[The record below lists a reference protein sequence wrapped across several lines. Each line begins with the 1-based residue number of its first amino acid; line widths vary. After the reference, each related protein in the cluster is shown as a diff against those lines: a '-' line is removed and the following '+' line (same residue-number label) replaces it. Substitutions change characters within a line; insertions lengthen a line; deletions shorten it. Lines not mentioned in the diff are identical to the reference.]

1 MNLAVFVIDMINDFV
16 YEKFRNERAIKIIPN
31 IKKILDKAREK
42 DVPIIYL
49 QDCHLKG
56 DPEESLWGP
65 HALSNTKG
73 SEIITELKP
82 AKKDYIILKRTYSGF
97 YKTDLDLLLK
107 KLEVDSVILLGVSTD
122 ICVQNNASDL
132 FYRGFNIYVVKDGTA
147 SINEENHEVALNYMK
162 NIFNV
167 KIIDSEEAIKLL
179 EEVKWKYL
187 EFQLK
192 MK

>member
-1 MNLAVFVIDMINDFV
+1 
-16 YEKFRNERAIKIIPN
+16 
-31 IKKILDKAREK
+31 
-42 DVPIIYL
+42 
-49 QDCHLKG
+49 
-56 DPEESLWGP
+56 
-65 HALSNTKG
+65 
-73 SEIITELKP
+73 
-82 AKKDYIILKRTYSGF
+82 
-97 YKTDLDLLLK
+97 
-107 KLEVDSVILLGVSTD
+107 LLGVSTD